1 MARKL
6 FSAAFLFIVVT
17 SSGCLQGARQVSF
30 NRETGVGIV
39 AIPENTDMWPTY
51 YRSEALKMIREQSP
65 TYDIVSEGEVVIGQ
79 QTQNSQRTENRKI
92 GPDGKPVGDL
102 TTTYGN
108 STTTEKKE
116 YRIQYQVK
124 SSAIGGGAPKNDM
137 LIPAGG
143 IPKSNGLGS
152 TGKPLNDQPVVDPR
166 TGQPVSQF
174 NNFGTK

>member
-17 SSGCLQGARQVSF
+17 STGCLQGARMVHKDA
-30 NRETGVGIV
+30 NGGIV

-51 YRSEALKMIREQSP
+51 CRSEALKMIREQSP
-65 TYDIVSEGEVVIGQ
+65 SYEIVSEGEVVIGQ

-108 STTTEKKE
+108 SSTTEKKE
-116 YRIQYQVK
+116 YRIQYQ
-124 SSAIGGGAPKNDM
+124 
-137 LIPAGG
+137 L
-143 IPKSNGLGS
+143 
-152 TGKPLNDQPVVDPR
+152 
-166 TGQPVSQF
+166 
-174 NNFGTK
+174 